1 MPLLKVWL
9 FGYVCITPGLIF
21 LTDDWINGKFV
32 PKGSTVVMN
41 VWGMHHDKRLWEKP
55 NDFMPERF
63 RDHSKLASQYTNDAE
78 KRDHFGY
85 GFGRRVCPGI
95 HLAERNLFIA
105 VAKLLWAFRFY
116 RKAGDIIDNSA
127 ETGSSIGFLQCV
139 KDYSVGVEARSEKRT
154 ETIRKEFEIEQSIFA
169 KYE

>member
-1 MPLLKVWL
+1 MLL
-9 FGYVCITPGLIF
+9 I
-21 LTDDWINGKFV
+21 DDWIDAKFI

-55 NDFMPERF
+55 DDFMPERF
-63 RDHSKLASQYTNDAE
+63 SGHPKLASQYTNDAQ

-85 GFGRRVCPGI
+85 GFGRRICPGI
-95 HLAERNLFIA
+95 HLAERNLFIG

-116 RKAGDIIDNSA
+116 KKDGAVIDSSA

-139 KDYSVGVEARSEKRT
+139 KDYSVGVEPRSEKRV
-154 ETIRKEFEIEQSIFA
+154 ETIRREFEEAQSVFA
-169 KYE
+169 NYD